1 MAGERRGM
9 TAAETVKRSLVLALG
24 VFVLGLGIAIC
35 VKSDLGISPISTTA
49 YTLHSIV
56 PVLSLGTF
64 VFVQNFVFL
73 ILTIIL
79 LGRDFRPYQLLQL
92 PCSFLFG
99 LFVDLWEW
107 IIGTDAP
114 ESYAARFALMLLSVV
129 VVGLGFSLVVTS
141 GLPLDSNTAFVNAL
155 VIRTGK
161 PYHRLKVLTDVI
173 IVALAATVALIFLHR
188 IVGIREGTLVAAVC
202 IGYVAGFFNKRL
214 AWMER
219 RVFRPEL
226 KEQGTT

>member
-1 MAGERRGM
+1 M
-9 TAAETVKRSLVLALG
+9 TAVETVKRSLVLILG
-24 VFVLGLGIAIC
+24 VFVLGLGIALC

-56 PVLSLGTF
+56 PAISLGTC
-64 VFVQNFVFL
+64 VFMQNFVFL
-73 ILTIIL
+73 ILTIVL
-79 LGRDFRPYQLLQL
+79 LGRNFPLYQLLQL

-99 LFVDLWEW
+99 LFVDLWER
-107 IIGTDAP
+107 IIRSTDVP
-114 ESYAARFALMLLSVV
+114 AAYPARLALMLLSVV

-141 GLPLDSNTAFVNAL
+141 RLPLDSNTAFVNAL

-161 PYHRLKVLTDVI
+161 PYHKLKVLTDLI

-214 AWMER
+214 AWMEA
-219 RVFRPEL
+219 RVFRP
-226 KEQGTT
+226 KGTENETT